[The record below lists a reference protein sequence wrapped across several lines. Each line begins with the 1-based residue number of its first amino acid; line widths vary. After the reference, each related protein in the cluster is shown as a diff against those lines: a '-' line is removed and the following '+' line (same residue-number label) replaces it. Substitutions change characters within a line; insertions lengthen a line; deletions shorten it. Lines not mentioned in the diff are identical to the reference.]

1 MVYKRSDYIMYKMIF
16 TLVFMMV
23 SMFANAQ
30 NIKDSIVHITRD
42 RQAMYDIVNGEYV
55 YNNIMHLN
63 THLCKRY
70 KKTQEIGT
78 IRVDSVYMVSDK
90 RGYKRCDNKD
100 CFPKEI
106 FNSYV
111 DNKPHVKEHIDTKY
125 NHIDTKYNHID
136 TKYNLTGNEYLRL
149 SGEYQRISG
158 NYRAMSLGLWGGA
171 ALAVG
176 LNALIDKDNM
186 ESGIATACVFG
197 VGGLICEVLSI
208 NYQIKSGMML
218 QASALKLSLKF

>member
-1 MVYKRSDYIMYKMIF
+1 MIF

-23 SMFANAQ
+23 SMFVNAQ
-30 NIKDSIVHITRD
+30 NVKDNIVHITRNS
-42 RQAMYDIVNGEYV
+42 QAVNDGYV

-63 THLCKRY
+63 THVCKRY
-70 KKTQEIGT
+70 KKTQEIGV
-78 IRVDSVYMVSDK
+78 IHVDSVYMVIDK
-90 RGYKRCDNKD
+90 RGYKRCNSEG

-111 DNKPHVKEHIDTKY
+111 DNKSQVKEHT
-125 NHIDTKYNHID
+125 D
-136 TKYNLTGNEYLRL
+136 TKYNLTGSEYLRL

-158 NYRAMSLGLWGGA
+158 NYRAVSLSLWGGA
-171 ALAVG
+171 VLAVG

-186 ESGIATACVFG
+186 ESGIATACAFG

>member
-42 RQAMYDIVNGEYV
+42 RQAMYDIVNGEYA
-55 YNNIMHLN
+55 YNNMMHLN
-63 THLCKRY
+63 KHLCKRY
-70 KKTQEIGT
+70 EKTQEIGT

-90 RGYKRCDNKD
+90 RGYKRCDSEG

-111 DNKPHVKEHIDTKY
+111 DNKPQIKEHTDTKY
-125 NHIDTKYNHID
+125 P
-136 TKYNLTGNEYLRL
+136 LTGNEYLHL

-158 NYRAMSLGLWGGA
+158 TYRGIGLACGGGA
-171 ALAVG
+171 ILAVG

-186 ESGIATACVFG
+186 TGGIGAACVLG
-197 VGGLICEVLSI
+197 VSGLICEVLSI
-208 NYQIKSGMML
+208 NYQMKSGMML
-218 QASALKLSLKF
+218 QASAFKLSLKF

>member
-1 MVYKRSDYIMYKMIF
+1 MIF
-16 TLVFMMV
+16 TLAFMMV
-23 SMFANAQ
+23 SMFVNAQ

-42 RQAMYDIVNGEYV
+42 RQAMYDIVHGEYV

-63 THLCKRY
+63 THVCKRY

-90 RGYKRCDNKD
+90 RGYKRCNSKD

-111 DNKPHVKEHIDTKY
+111 DNKPHVKEHTDTKYNHIDTKY

-136 TKYNLTGNEYLRL
+136 TKYNLTGSEYLRL
-149 SGEYQRISG
+149 SGEYQRMSG
-158 NYRAMSLGLWGGA
+158 NYRAIGLACGGGA
-171 ALAVG
+171 ILAVG

-186 ESGIATACVFG
+186 ESGIATACAFG